1 MSFRTIV
8 LALAAVAGTAVAQ
21 QPAAP
26 VLHAIDNLKLR
37 EDGPLLRQRVQ
48 TGEPF
53 TVAGPQ
59 GVVVGE
65 QQGVFE
71 AWVLPVKLLSHMA
84 IEANVEGYDVPIDL
98 NSMAREIEVRPDRT
112 TITYTHIALTVRQTM
127 FAPDEAAEGTGVVVL
142 FQVDALHPVDL
153 TFRFTAEMRQMWPE
167 LRRDRAGCI
176 CCTQISLSL
185 LEPWRCR
192 ERRMASWR
200 LTRSGPQCIR
210 WSFICMLIRRRI
222 GIVCIRC

>member
-65 QQGVFE
+65 QQGVF
-71 AWVLPVKLLSHMA
+71 
-84 IEANVEGYDVPIDL
+84 
-98 NSMAREIEVRPDRT
+98 
-112 TITYTHIALTVRQTM
+112 
-127 FAPDEAAEGTGVVVL
+127 
-142 FQVDALHPVDL
+142 
-153 TFRFTAEMRQMWPE
+153 
-167 LRRDRAGCI
+167 
-176 CCTQISLSL
+176 
-185 LEPWRCR
+185 
-192 ERRMASWR
+192 
-200 LTRSGPQCIR
+200 
-210 WSFICMLIRRRI
+210 
-222 GIVCIRC
+222 